1 MALGLFRVDD
11 RLVHGQ
17 VLIGW
22 GRPLAARFVVLVD
35 DTVRAS
41 DWEQNL
47 YRMAVPADVEL
58 IIAST
63 AEAVERLPQWIA
75 DPRNGM
81 LITADL
87 ATMAALHD
95 AAPAVVRR
103 INLGGL
109 HHRPGRVQRL
119 RYIFLG
125 DADEVLLHRLAAD
138 GAVITAQDLPTT
150 VPVGLEALLA

>member
-22 GRPLAARFVVLVD
+22 GRPLGTRFVVLVD

-63 AEAVERLPQWIA
+63 AEASAELPRWLA
-75 DPRNGM
+75 DPRHGM
-81 LITADL
+81 LVTADL

-95 AAPAVVRR
+95 AAPGLVRS

-125 DADEVLLHRLAAD
+125 EADEVLLRRLAAD
-138 GAVITAQDLPTT
+138 GVTITAQDLPTT
-150 VPVGLEALLA
+150 VPVPLEELLA